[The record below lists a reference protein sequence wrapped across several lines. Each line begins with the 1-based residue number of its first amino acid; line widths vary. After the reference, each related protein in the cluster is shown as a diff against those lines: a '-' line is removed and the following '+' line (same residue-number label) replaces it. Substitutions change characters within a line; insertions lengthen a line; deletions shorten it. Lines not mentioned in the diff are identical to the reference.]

1 MVKSLLIVALF
12 SLIVAAPI
20 SAQEELLFSSEG
32 SLGVGD
38 QTESDGSFVDFYQF
52 SVESGDRVA
61 VVVESEEFD
70 SYLTVTFPDGEQER
84 NDDYLDWNAGVE
96 FLAGDSGVV
105 EIAVTSLFSGE
116 TGEYTVRAVRLP
128 EPEPLELTDQV
139 EGSLERSSLTG
150 RLADQYVISGS
161 EGQRV
166 RIDLVSQDFDAYLE
180 LLDSSGR
187 RFADDDGGSLT
198 NARLAYQFPSDGTL
212 VITATSFDGQSAGEY
227 ELTVQAIDAAAARV
241 VEGELAAGDRRAI
254 DGRLYDVVQI
264 EAEAGER
271 ITATLESE
279 EFDAFLYLNFSTGE
293 NYDSDDDSAGESN
306 ALIDVV
312 VPRDDTYTVV
322 VTSYFAGRGS
332 YRLTIFQ

>member
-1 MVKSLLIVALF
+1 M
-12 SLIVAAPI
+12 
-20 SAQEELLFSSEG
+20 
-32 SLGVGD
+32 
-38 QTESDGSFVDFYQF
+38 
-52 SVESGDRVA
+52 
-61 VVVESEEFD
+61 
-70 SYLTVTFPDGEQER
+70 
-84 NDDYLDWNAGVE
+84 
-96 FLAGDSGVV
+96 
-105 EIAVTSLFSGE
+105 
-116 TGEYTVRAVRLP
+116 
-128 EPEPLELTDQV
+128 
-139 EGSLERSSLTG
+139 
-150 RLADQYVISGS
+150 ADQYVISGS